1 MATFAKLIERTAVR
15 LSQVAGSS
23 VQLYSEDRIAEMVQH
38 KFDVLFDEAFW
49 GQFVTF
55 GESMTLDG
63 STGVVTTDLS
73 SKIKRFDDIRV
84 IFPDDSNTP
93 LSALPEATLNPD
105 TITGTTPAFYSPST
119 SALKVFKIWPLAS
132 TGSIQVTYRTKP
144 DAFVDSDVVDFDDQ
158 ALILGAAFD
167 YAEDDGTN
175 PAATDKLQNMFES
188 RVKQLRNMR
197 NETPIALD
205 NVSRLPNSFTFTEL
219 AS

>member
-1 MATFAKLIERTAVR
+1 MATFATLIERTATR
-15 LSQVAGSS
+15 LSQVAGAS
-23 VQLYSEDRIAEMVQH
+23 VQLYSEDRIAEMIQH

-63 STGVVTTDLS
+63 STGVVTTDIS
-73 SKIKRFDDIRV
+73 YKIKRFDDIRV

-93 LSALPEATLNPD
+93 ITKLPEATLNPD

-119 SALKVFKIWPLAS
+119 SSAKVFKIWPVAS

-144 DAFVDSDVVDFDDQ
+144 TAFVSADVVDFDEQ

-188 RVKQLRNMR
+188 RVKQLRNLR
-197 NETPIALD
+197 NDSPISLD

>member
-1 MATFAKLIERTAVR
+1 MATFATLIERTATR
-15 LSQVAGSS
+15 LSQVAGAS
-23 VQLYSEDRIAEMVQH
+23 VQLYSEDRIAEMIQH

-63 STGVVTTDLS
+63 STGVVTIDLTD
-73 SKIKRFDDIRV
+73 KIKRFEDIRA
-84 IFPDDSNTP
+84 IYPDDSNTP
-93 LSALPEATLNPD
+93 LSKLPESTLNPD
-105 TITGTTPAFYSPST
+105 TITGTTPAFYSNST
-119 SALKVFKIWPLAS
+119 SAIKVFKVWPLAS
-132 TGSIQVTYRTKP
+132 TGAIQVTYRTKP
-144 DAFVDSDVVDFDDQ
+144 DAFVPSDVVNFDEQ

-167 YAEDDGTN
+167 YSEDDGTN

-188 RVKQLRNMR
+188 RVKQLRNLR
-197 NETPIALD
+197 NDSPIALD